1 MVDTKILGMYNS
13 GMMKRKARNDRN
25 HILYLITN
33 VETGAYYVGL
43 TVLKGGVK
51 KTIKVRWQKH
61 VRRALTEARDWTMC
75 KEIRKYGPEAF
86 VMELVEKVRGRLA
99 AHALERQLI
108 AELKP
113 ELNQY

>member
-1 MVDTKILGMYNS
+1 MVDAQYFGQYNS
-13 GMMKRKARNDRN
+13 GMMKRKPRSDRK
-25 HILYLITN
+25 HALYMITN
-33 VETGAYYVGL
+33 VETGAFYIGL

-51 KTIKVRWQKH
+51 KTLKVRWQKH

-75 KEIRKYGPEAF
+75 KEIRKFGPEAF
-86 VMELVEKVRGRLA
+86 VVQLADVVRGRLA